1 MSITKN
7 VLLNSYSSMKKKIRK
22 LRMIFGVEKLTLK
35 VRFWHFLTCPHYTN
49 SENSMN
55 SFDYIW
61 FFAQNLSNFVFL
73 LWKLNSGIAIIDKLD
88 YEDLNFKLLFMKHFA
103 LYQKS
108 NFRLT
113 VIQIFFMLQWRICST
128 LVCSKPKAKSYKQN
142 AFGYKQRENIKK
154 LPILM
159 KIWSPFTST
168 LIHTILHKYSE
179 KETALG
185 FFKNSDRKSEF
196 L

>member
-1 MSITKN
+1 
-7 VLLNSYSSMKKKIRK
+7 
-22 LRMIFGVEKLTLK
+22 MIFGVEKLTLK
-35 VRFWHFLTCPHYTN
+35 VRFRHFLTRPHYTN

-113 VIQIFFMLQWRICST
+113 VIQIFVMLQWRICST
-128 LVCSKPKAKSYKQN
+128 LVLKAKGKIIQAKCLWIQTKRKYKEATYIDENLIALYFNFDSY
-142 AFGYKQRENIKK
+142 YI
-154 LPILM
+154 
-159 KIWSPFTST
+159 T
-168 LIHTILHKYSE
+168 
-179 KETALG
+179 
-185 FFKNSDRKSEF
+185 
-196 L
+196 